1 MKLKTIIPTAFL
13 IAMIIQSHPSAYAAQ
28 PNTSQE
34 SQNPSGSVIRVDI
47 QNKDGSVKT
56 LEGEEAQAWYN
67 HSVSESQ
74 KRVAADALLQEPT
87 AKRNYLPWIALSLVG
102 IGALALLSKKSG
114 PNNA

>member
-1 MKLKTIIPTAFL
+1 MKRKSIVSIAFL
-13 IAMIIQSHPSAYAAQ
+13 IAMIIQSPPSAYAAQ

-34 SQNPSGSVIRVDI
+34 SENPSGSVIRVDI

-74 KRVAADALLQEPT
+74 KRVAAEALLQEPT
-87 AKRNYLPWIALSLVG
+87 EKRNYLPWLALSLVG
-102 IGALALLSKKSG
+102 IGALALLSKKSDST
-114 PNNA
+114 NA